1 MSGFKLESC
10 PLCKGTARLISAAD
24 PSGLEGDVMYFAEC
38 EQCKAKGGYHDCE
51 RDAAEA
57 WNAREAERCMGI
69 KGCPMCG
76 SSGQLYRTAAPGGK
90 YVWSVGCGMFGCL
103 STGFFDTKEEA
114 INSWNGDTSEK
125 ECKMKSEC
133 NRSDWVSFMLRTSY
147 EQTHK
152 MLLLFEKWQQSG
164 DREELEELQDELAAW
179 KTFPEERESAL
190 ECYCN
195 QAGLFDREVGR
206 LAGYIVAGEFEFA
219 AYVAQ
224 KLLERTKTESEEVA
238 E

>member
-1 MSGFKLESC
+1 MSGFKLEAC
-10 PLCKGTARLISAAD
+10 PLCKGTARLISTAD
-24 PSGLEGDVMYFAEC
+24 PSEPEGDVRYFVEC
-38 EQCKAKGGYHDCE
+38 EQCKAKSGYHDCE

-133 NRSDWVSFMLRTSY
+133 SRSDWVSFMLRTSY

-164 DREELEELQDELAAW
+164 KREDLEELQKELEEW
-179 KTFPEERESAL
+179 KTFPETRDLAIDSY
-190 ECYCN
+190 CY
-195 QAGLFDREVGR
+195 QADLQDREIER
-206 LAGYIVAGEFEFA
+206 LAREITSGDFEFA
-219 AYVAQ
+219 SYTA
-224 KLLERTKTESEEVA
+224 KRLLRQANVDSEEAVG
-238 E
+238 